1 LELDATNIKLKVK
14 MQMLLDSFNIPLS
27 AVWRPD
33 PEAKCHGEIA
43 NSCIIIYDVDER
55 EVWDT
60 FIHEIIE
67 EKLKEVTNVY

>member
-1 LELDATNIKLKVK
+1 

-67 EKLKEVTNVY
+67 EKLKEVTNVH

>member
-1 LELDATNIKLKVK
+1 MELDATNIKLKVK